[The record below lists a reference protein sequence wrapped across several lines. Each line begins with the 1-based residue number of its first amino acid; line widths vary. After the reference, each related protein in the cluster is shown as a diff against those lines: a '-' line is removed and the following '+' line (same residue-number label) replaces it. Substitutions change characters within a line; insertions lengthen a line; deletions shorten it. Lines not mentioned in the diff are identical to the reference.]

1 MIKSVQMSGNVVQ
14 ADKLSGVLSAPKTIK
29 EYITEYVEVQPE
41 NLPHTVEGTF
51 TTGPSAEIKT
61 VDIPYEGDGY
71 PVAAL
76 FFVDGG
82 IYNPDTN
89 WYNIPDNGSI
99 GTYAIIKN
107 NATEAPD
114 YTDVRLE
121 RNKGAVMYIYKNSFS
136 GTTPSIWVPRG
147 TGNVGL
153 YSNQGA
159 TGYNYDYVC
168 FTKNNQLSYLVGEP
182 NSNWGLAKDTT
193 FKYIIF
199 YSE

>member
-1 MIKSVQMSGNVVQ
+1 MIKSGQLSGNIIQ
-14 ADKLSGVLSAPKTIK
+14 ANKLSGVLSAPRTIK
-29 EYITEYVEVQPE
+29 EYITEYVTVQPE
-41 NLPHTVEGTF
+41 NLSNTVVGTF

-82 IYNPDTN
+82 IYNPDSN
-89 WYNIPDNGSI
+89 WHNIPDNGSI

-114 YTDVRLE
+114 YTDVRFE
-121 RNKGAVMYIYKNSFS
+121 RNKGAAMYIFKNSFE
-136 GTTPSIWVPRG
+136 GTVSSIWSDRHG
-147 TGNVGL
+147 SDIGL
-153 YSNQGA
+153 YSNKGA
-159 TGYNYDYVC
+159 TGNDDDYVC
-168 FTKNNQLSYLVGEP
+168 FTKNNQLSYFVGEP